1 MEIQGRISGNSRI
14 KKKEPGELII
24 LDSGREK
31 DFIKEDDKTL
41 RCLSSSLV
49 LGENLA
55 KKMGEEPC
63 ILKHILWKN

>member
-31 DFIKEDDKTL
+31 DFIKEEENAAVS
-41 RCLSSSLV
+41 SSSLV

>member
-1 MEIQGRISGNSRI
+1 MEIQGRISGSSRI

-31 DFIKEDDKTL
+31 DFIKEEENAAVS
-41 RCLSSSLV
+41 SSSLV

>member
-24 LDSGREK
+24 LDSSREN
-31 DFIKEDDKTL
+31 DFIKEEENAAVS
-41 RCLSSSLV
+41 SSSLV